1 MPLTRAGVG
10 DDPVPYTLMPDP
22 TIITPAPLPLS
33 LPYQRQ
39 IVGLLRSEE
48 PELWRWHA
56 SVRQSSAHADA
67 VRLELLKSTY
77 RLDRTVHAAVYAQLD
92 TVMARLGLT
101 VPATLY
107 QAQSAAGGLNATLWF
122 MPEEVHLVLHGPLL
136 TTLAPVELT
145 AVLAHE
151 LGHHLL
157 WTMEDGA
164 YAVADRVL
172 EATIGQI
179 QAEPVHHETARRWRL
194 HTELFCDRVALLV
207 TGERE
212 VVVRTLVRI
221 ETGAGEVDGAAYIA
235 QARETLARGA
245 AGGGTTH
252 PDCFIRALALEVEGW
267 AVDGQVDAAADDTI
281 ARLVGGPLDPLNADL
296 LDQRRLVELT
306 RAALAVVLS
315 PVFMR
320 SEAVLAHA
328 RLFFHDFVAP
338 DGFATIT
345 LPAAGDNLREYLCH
359 LLLGVALADRELG
372 DPALAQALLVA
383 RGWTWEGQL
392 LELMERELKRPRA
405 ELTTLA
411 REAERL
417 VAAAEQAP

>member
-1 MPLTRAGVG
+1 MALTRAGVG
-10 DDPVPYTLMPDP
+10 DDPLPYTTMPDSSTLTP
-22 TIITPAPLPLS
+22 TA
-33 LPYQRQ
+33 LPYHRQ
-39 IVGLLRSEE
+39 IVELLRREE

-77 RLDRTVHAAVYAQLD
+77 RLDRAVHAVVYTQLD
-92 TVMARLGLT
+92 AVMVRLGVT

-107 QAQSAAGGLNATLWF
+107 QAQSTGGGLNATLWF
-122 MPEEVHLVLHGPLL
+122 MPEEVHLVLHGPVLA
-136 TTLAPVELT
+136 TLAPAELT

-157 WTMEDGA
+157 WTMADGA

-172 EATIGQI
+172 EAGLGHA

-207 TGERE
+207 TGERD

-252 PDCFIRALALEVEGW
+252 PDCFIRALALTVEAL
-267 AVDGQVDAAADDTI
+267 AVEDQVDTANDDTI
-281 ARLVGGPLDPLNADL
+281 ARLVGGPLDPLNVDL
-296 LDQRRLVELT
+296 HDQHRLVALT
-306 RAALAVVLS
+306 RAALAVALS

-320 SEAVLAHA
+320 SEAALAHA
-328 RLFFHDFVAP
+328 RLFFHDFAPP

-345 LPAAGDNLREYLCH
+345 LPAAGDALREYLCH
-359 LLLGVALADRELG
+359 LLLGVALADRDLG
-372 DPALAQALLVA
+372 DPALAHALLVA
-383 RGWTWEGQL
+383 RGWAWEGQL

-405 ELTTLA
+405 ELTMLA

-417 VAAAEQAP
+417 VAEAEQAP

>member
-1 MPLTRAGVG
+1 
-10 DDPVPYTLMPDP
+10 MPDP
-22 TIITPAPLPLS
+22 TIITPAPLPMPLPPSLPLS
-33 LPYQRQ
+33 LSYQRQ
-39 IVGLLRSEE
+39 IVELLRSEE

-77 RLDRTVHAAVYAQLD
+77 RLDRTVHAAVYIQLD
-92 TVMARLGLT
+92 AVMERLGLA

-107 QAQSAAGGLNATLWF
+107 QAQSTAGGGLNATLWF

-136 TTLAPVELT
+136 TTLAPAELT

-172 EATIGQI
+172 EATVGHA
-179 QAEPVHHETARRWRL
+179 QAELVHHETARRWRL
-194 HTELFCDRVALLV
+194 HTELFCDRVALLI

-221 ETGAGEVDGAAYIA
+221 ETGAAEVDGVAYIA
-235 QARETLARGA
+235 QACETLARGA
-245 AGGGTTH
+245 AGGGVTH
-252 PDCFIRALALEVEGW
+252 PDCFIRALALN
-267 AVDGQVDAAADDTI
+267 VDGGDATDDDTI
-281 ARLVGGPLDPLNADL
+281 ARLVGGPLDPLNVDL
-296 LDQRRLVELT
+296 PDQRRLVELT
-306 RAALAVVLS
+306 RAALAAALS
-315 PVFMR
+315 PTFMR
-320 SEAVLAHA
+320 SEAVMAHA
-328 RLFFHDFVAP
+328 RLFFHDVAPP
-338 DGFATIT
+338 DGFASIT
-345 LPAAGDNLREYLCH
+345 LPVAGDNLRDYLCH
-359 LLLGVALADRELG
+359 LLLGVALADRDLG
-372 DPALAQALLVA
+372 DPALAHALLVA
-383 RGWTWEGQL
+383 RSWAWEGQL
-392 LELMERELKRPRA
+392 LDLIERELKRPRA

>member
-1 MPLTRAGVG
+1 MPN
-10 DDPVPYTLMPDP
+10 P
-22 TIITPAPLPLS
+22 TTITPAPLPPS

-39 IVGLLRSEE
+39 IVELLRSEE
-48 PELWRWHA
+48 PELWRWHT

-92 TVMARLGLT
+92 AVMVRLGLT

-107 QAQSAAGGLNATLWF
+107 QAQATDGGLNATLWF
-122 MPEEVHLVLHGPLL
+122 MPEEVHLVLHGPVLS
-136 TTLAPVELT
+136 TLVPAEIS

-157 WTMEDGA
+157 WTMDDGA
-164 YAVADRVL
+164 YAIADRVL
-172 EATIGQI
+172 EATIGHV

-194 HTELFCDRVALLV
+194 HTELFADRVALLV
-207 TGERE
+207 TGERDI
-212 VVVRTLVRI
+212 VVRTLVRI
-221 ETGAGEVDGAAYIA
+221 ETGAAEVDGAAYIA
-235 QARETLARGA
+235 QAREMLARGA

-252 PDCFIRALALEVEGW
+252 PDCFIRALAL
-267 AVDGQVDAAADDTI
+267 AIDGPIDAADATAGDTI
-281 ARLVGGPLDPLNADL
+281 ARLVGGSLNPSNVDL
-296 LDQRRLVELT
+296 PDQRQLVELT
-306 RAALAVVLS
+306 RAALSVALS
-315 PVFMR
+315 PTFMR
-320 SEAVLAHA
+320 SEAALTHA
-328 RLFFHDFVAP
+328 RLFFHDFAP
-338 DGFATIT
+338 PSGFATIT
-345 LPAAGDNLREYLCH
+345 LPTASDDLRDYLCH

-372 DPALAQALLVA
+372 DPALAHALLVA
-383 RGWTWEGQL
+383 RSWAWEGQL

-405 ELTTLA
+405 ELSTLA